1 MNIFFLI
8 FQKSSLGENWP
19 SPGVRLH
26 SHGSINS
33 SDVSMK
39 YVVYKQPLSL
49 DRFFI
54 HEVTQSEATQ
64 SKLDN
69 AFVLI
74 CLNRFQQ
81 IISVL
86 TFQADTEQLKVII
99 NLGTTYYYQS
109 SQIFLKSLNYYF
121 VTFGGLI

>member
-1 MNIFFLI
+1 MNTFFLI

-99 NLGTTYYYQS
+99 NLGTIYYYQS
-109 SQIFLKSLNYYF
+109 RQIFLKSLNYYF
-121 VTFGGLI
+121 VPFGGLI